1 MTNEYP
7 FQAFFDKEDAPVV
20 GVDATPVEIRAGQN
34 SQESNSEIPDED
46 TVLGAEEI
54 NAPLPVSTKKRL
66 GIHYFAD
73 EDHYH
78 SADLEL
84 WMPVLEVLGVNWITL
99 YAPADRA
106 IPYEFI
112 TALIERDIQPILQ
125 FHLPLTET
133 PPVEEFAPLLRA
145 YSNWGVRYIVLYD
158 RPNLRDQWPGVAWT
172 QRGLVERFLDLYVPM
187 AKTVIEAGM
196 TPVFPALEPGGDYW
210 DTAFLRGA
218 LQALQDRG
226 EGDLL
231 QAMALG
237 AYAWTED
244 KSMTWGAGGPEAWP
258 ATMPY
263 HTPKESEDQRGFRIF
278 DWYNAISGAVTGK
291 ELPIIIVAAGVERTD
306 DKRRDAMM
314 GKRAINIATTLA
326 RDADP
331 DKNNAV
337 PANVLACNL
346 WLLAAGPESGY
357 EHSAWFKLNG
367 KPTKVGEE
375 WLAWK
380 YPDLAKTVPPAREP
394 MAELAASAPKE
405 AVETSKARGSKGNA
419 ISHYLLLP
427 RTGEWPMEAI
437 RIFIQ
442 HHGATVGTSEQEA
455 TNSNRV
461 TLAGGLDAFSD
472 DAIRSLIAAGCTID
486 HLPIETA

>member
-1 MTNEYP
+1 MRNDYP
-7 FQAFFDKEDAPVV
+7 FQAYFESEHTSVPYEKPADAGPIE
-20 GVDATPVEIRAGQN
+20 GTTVEIP
-34 SQESNSEIPDED
+34 QEDIVPGEDE
-46 TVLGAEEI
+46 V
-54 NAPLPVSTKKRL
+54 NAPLPVSVKKRL
-66 GIHYFAD
+66 GMHYFAD

-78 SADLEL
+78 TADQDR
-84 WMPVLEVLGVNWITL
+84 WMPVLEALGIHWITL
-99 YAPADRA
+99 QAPVERA

-112 TALIERDIQPILQ
+112 TALIERDIQPVLQ
-125 FHLPLTET
+125 FNLPLTET
-133 PPVEEFAPLLRA
+133 PKVEEFAPLFRA

-172 QRGLVERFLDLYVPM
+172 QRGLVDRFLDLYIPM
-187 AKTVIEAGM
+187 AKAVLETGM

-226 EGDLL
+226 ESELL

-237 AYAWTED
+237 AYAWMED

-278 DWYNAISGAVTGK
+278 DWYNAISRAVIGK
-291 ELPIIIVAAGVERTD
+291 ELPIVIVACGVQRTV
-306 DKRRDAMM
+306 DKPRDAMM
-314 GKRAINIATTLA
+314 GARAINIAKTLD
-326 RDADP
+326 RDPDP

-346 WLLAAGPESGY
+346 WLLSAGPENAY

-367 KPTKVGEE
+367 KPTKIGEE

-380 YPDLAKTVPPAREP
+380 YPELAKSAAPIQEP
-394 MAELAASAPKE
+394 TSGPVMSAPI
-405 AVETSKARGSKGNA
+405 ETAPKAYPAKGRT

-427 RTGEWPMEAI
+427 QGAEWPMEAI
-437 RIFIQ
+437 RAFIQ
-442 HHGATVGTSEQEA
+442 EHGATVGTSEQEA
-455 TNSNRV
+455 AQAGRV
-461 TLAGGLDAFSD
+461 TLAGGLEAFSD
-472 DAIRSLIAAGCTID
+472 DVIRSLIAAGCTID
-486 HLPIETA
+486 HLQFEAA